1 MADFRTVVITGASR
15 GLGLASAAELYRRG
29 WRVVGAMRS
38 VDTGLDRIRE
48 LTGAQ
53 RGDPHLL
60 GVYLDLVDSESIS
73 AAADA
78 IIEMVGAPDALVHN
92 AAVASAGFVEE
103 TPFSEWTRL
112 FATNLFGPAALTNA
126 LLPAMRAAGHGR
138 IVVVSSTVAV
148 RGMPLASIYS
158 ATKAG
163 VERWAESL
171 AGEVAPFGLGVTILM
186 AGTYDTEI
194 TGDETPVFQD
204 IHGPYGLMHLKMERR
219 GRVAVKMANPPARF
233 ARSLAR
239 TLERDRVP
247 IVHRGAGIDAR
258 IFRTVGR
265 FTPTA
270 VMHQL
275 VRVGLAQPRFGA
287 LRDHR

>member
-1 MADFRTVVITGASR
+1 MSDVRTVVITGASR

-38 VDTGLDRIRE
+38 VETGLGRLRDATCARRD
-48 LTGAQ
+48 
-53 RGDPHLL
+53 DPRLL
-60 GVYLDLVDSESIS
+60 GVSLDLVDPASIS
-73 AAADA
+73 AAADD
-78 IIEMVGAPDALVHN
+78 IVEMVGAPDALVHN

-103 TPFSEWTRL
+103 IPSSEWTRL

-126 LLPAMRAAGHGR
+126 LLPAMRDAGHGR

-204 IHGPYGLMHLKMERR
+204 LDGPYGLMHVKMAKR
-219 GRVAVKMANPPARF
+219 GRLAVRMANPPVRF

-239 TLERDRVP
+239 TLERDHAP
-247 IVHRGAGIDAR
+247 IVHRGAGIDAK
-258 IFRTVGR
+258 IFRAVGR

-287 LRDHR
+287 LHNQR

>member
-1 MADFRTVVITGASR
+1 
-15 GLGLASAAELYRRG
+15 
-29 WRVVGAMRS
+29 MRS
-38 VDTGLDRIRE
+38 VETGLDRIRE
-48 LTGAQ
+48 LAGA
-53 RGDPHLL
+53 RRDDSRLL
-60 GVYLDLVDSESIS
+60 GVGLDLVDPESIS
-73 AAADA
+73 AAASN
-78 IIEMVGAPDALVHN
+78 ILEKVGAPDALVHN

-103 TPFSEWTRL
+103 TPSSEWTRL

-194 TGDETPVFQD
+194 TGDGTPVFQD
-204 IHGPYGLMHLKMERR
+204 IDGPYGLMHLKMEKR
-219 GRVAVKMANPPARF
+219 GSLAVRMANPPVRF
-233 ARSLAR
+233 ARTLAR
-239 TLERDRVP
+239 TLERDREP
-247 IVHRGAGIDAR
+247 IVHRGAGVDAKM
-258 IFRTVGR
+258 FRTFAR

-287 LRDHR
+287 LRDHREG

>member
-1 MADFRTVVITGASR
+1 MSDARTVVITGASR

-38 VDTGLDRIRE
+38 VDHGLDRIRE
-48 LTGAQ
+48 LTGA
-53 RGDPHLL
+53 RRDDHRLL
-60 GVYLDLVDSESIS
+60 GVSLDLVDPESIP
-73 AAADA
+73 AAAASILDL
-78 IIEMVGAPDALVHN
+78 VGAPDALVHN

-103 TPFSEWTRL
+103 TPASEWTRL

-163 VERWAESL
+163 VERWAETL

-194 TGDETPVFQD
+194 TGDETPVFGEVD
-204 IHGPYGLMHLKMERR
+204 GPYGSMHLKMERR
-219 GRVAVKMANPPARF
+219 GRLAVKMANPPVRF

-239 TLERDRVP
+239 TLERDRGP
-247 IVHRGAGIDAR
+247 IAHRGAGMDAR

-287 LRDHR
+287 LRDQR